1 MKSLFAI
8 LLLSTALTS
17 VGCKKKKTDQP
28 ATTETGSAGSA
39 MAAGSAVETGSAGSA
54 GSAMAATGS
63 AAVPAGP
70 TDAQIAAIVV
80 AANQVDIDAGEMAA
94 KKTKNADVK
103 KFAELMVTDHS
114 AINKAAGDLVKKL
127 GVTPE
132 ENDTSKSLVKGGDDN
147 KAALE
152 KLSGAEFDKAYV
164 DHEVA
169 YHQTVLDALDKTLI
183 PSAQNA
189 ELKSTLVGVRPL
201 IDAHLKHAQQ
211 VQAALASGG
220 SAAGAHHH
228 K

>member
-8 LLLSTALTS
+8 LLVSVALTS

-39 MAAGSAVETGSAGSA
+39 MAAGSAVDTGSAGSA
-54 GSAMAATGS
+54 VAATGS
-63 AAVPAGP
+63 AAAPAGP

-103 KFAELMVTDHS
+103 KFAELMVTDHT

-201 IDAHLKHAQQ
+201 IDAHLKHAQE
-211 VQAALASGG
+211 VQAALAGGG